1 MPEFQTQGLR
11 RADLDDTAVKAG
23 GGVVLRQA
31 EDGDWEVALVHRPR
45 REDWSFPKGKLD
57 SGETFEEGALREV
70 EEETGFRCEL
80 TRFAGYTEYIDRRG
94 RPKIVAYWVMQVIDG
109 GTFSA
114 HAEIDDLQWV
124 DVSSAMEM
132 LTYPRDRDLLC
143 SLDELSYARSA

>member
-1 MPEFQTQGLR
+1 MPEYQTHGLR
-11 RADLDDTAVKAG
+11 RAYVDQMVVKAG
-23 GGVVLRQA
+23 GGVVLRQN
-31 EDGDWEVALVHRPR
+31 ENGSWEVALVHRPR

-57 SGETFEEGALREV
+57 PEETFEEGALREV

-94 RPKIVAYWVMQVIDG
+94 RPKIVAYWVMKVIEE

-114 HAEIDDLQWV
+114 HAEIDELQWV
-124 DVSSAMEM
+124 EVSSAAEM

-143 SLDELSYARSA
+143 SLDETSYARSA

>member
-1 MPEFQTQGLR
+1 MPQYLTPGLR
-11 RADLDDTAVKAG
+11 RADLNDTVVKAG
-23 GGVVLRQA
+23 GGVLLRHG
-31 EDGDWEVALVHRPR
+31 EDGDLEVALVHRPR

-94 RPKIVAYWVMQVIDG
+94 RPKIVAYWVMQVTDE

-114 HAEIDDLQWV
+114 HVEIDELRWV
-124 DVSSAMEM
+124 EVSSALEM
-132 LTYPRDRDLLC
+132 LTYPRDRDLLY
-143 SLDELSYARSA
+143 SLDEISFARSA